1 MVENTMDNAKYIF
14 TFFKEKGW
22 TAQSICGMLGNLQGE
37 SGIIADK
44 DEIGGGGGYG
54 LVQWT
59 PKSNLVNW
67 ANANGLNYRELETQC
82 KRIQW
87 ELDNGQQFYATG
99 SFPLSF
105 TQFTKST
112 QSPTYL
118 ANVFIHNYER
128 PANTNQPQRGV
139 WAEEWYRIMQSS
151 TPEPP
156 FIPEQIIPVGGISV
170 GTNVFY
176 QQGKLTNSAEKIP
189 GNAVGGTGNAW
200 VKSYLPSKTSP
211 YLLMKDGINIG
222 YTQREYISR
231 VNQLPANGILEGT
244 NVFCN
249 LISDNQDTSPSK
261 STGYQS
267 FWVAQYVDG
276 NKKSPYR
283 LVKDGVTKG
292 FTNRDNI
299 AKV

>member
-1 MVENTMDNAKYIF
+1 MNKREEFLDKASKQIGNNGGQKFWSWYGFNYRVEWCACFVSWCANEVGVMDIKIPKFSYTLNGVNWFQQRNQYQGRAYVPNKGDIIF
-14 TFFKEKGW
+14 FDW
-22 TAQSICGMLGNLQGE
+22 
-37 SGIIADK
+37 D
-44 DEIGGGGGYG
+44 GGGTGKDHVGIVETVASGRVHTIEGNSSDMVTRRSYSLGAAVISGYG
-54 LVQWT
+54 V
-59 PKSNLVNW
+59 P
-67 ANANGLNYRELETQC
+67 
-82 KRIQW
+82 
-87 ELDNGQQFYATG
+87 
-99 SFPLSF
+99 SF
-105 TQFTKST
+105 
-112 QSPTYL
+112 
-118 ANVFIHNYER
+118 VEDI
-128 PANTNQPQRGV
+128 
-139 WAEEWYRIMQSS
+139 
-151 TPEPP
+151 PEPP